1 MTRAVFID
9 KDGTLI
15 RDVPYNVNA
24 ALVDME
30 EHAGEA
36 LSLLKKNKY
45 LLIVISNQSGVAKGF
60 FSEDDLK
67 EINNE
72 IQQKLFKHQVK
83 IDAFYYCP
91 HLPDGLIK
99 EYSIECSCRKP
110 QSGMIFKAVKDF
122 NINVHKSWMIGDIL
136 NDVEAGKSSG
146 CKTIL
151 IDNGNET
158 EWILNEQRTPDYKA
172 KNLRQAAE
180 IIIENDT

>member
-15 RDVPYNVNA
+15 KDVPYNINT
-24 ALVDME
+24 ALVDMA

-36 LSLLKKNKY
+36 LSLLKQSKY
-45 LLIVISNQSGVAKGF
+45 LLIVISNQSGVAKGIF
-60 FSEDDLK
+60 LENDL
-67 EINNE
+67 EGINDE
-72 IQQKLFKHQVK
+72 IQQRLFKYQVK

-91 HLPDGLIK
+91 HLPDGIIK

-110 QSGMIFKAVKDF
+110 QPGLIFKAVKDF
-122 NINVHKSWMIGDIL
+122 NINIYQSWMIGDIL

-151 IDNGNET
+151 VDNGNET
-158 EWILNEQRTPDYKA
+158 EWILNEQRTPDYKV